1 MKFKMFKNLR
11 IGAKLLIGVLSTSIL
26 IMIAIGFVI
35 GIRINKIARDNAIKI
50 AQTEAQKSANQL
62 KSELDLDMGFSRA
75 LAHSLYIYPKFDTV
89 LLDSIFYN
97 IVKNQV
103 ENNSRYLTVWYT
115 IELWSFRPNYNKTYG
130 RRSITAY
137 MNEGSFGIDLEYK
150 NLSGDDISS
159 VYYKSKICNCEL
171 LDDPYTFTYGGKEIL
186 ATSLSVPIRVNGK
199 FAGLGGVDISL
210 ERFQNDI
217 EAIKPYKGTNASL
230 VSGDGRIIA
239 DTDKELSR
247 EFFNTIY
254 PELEEKFQVTQ
265 KIKEKKSTLFFSNFN
280 GEEYL
285 NVLSIVE
292 VGNSPNA
299 WGLLLS
305 MPLAE
310 IIKDARK
317 SVLYTILVFLF
328 GIILQALAIWYVSTK
343 ISKPIKQTTAL
354 LNTIAKGDIDINQKI
369 CIKTGDELEEMAN
382 SANKLIEGLT
392 STEKFAREI
401 GEGKLDTSFNLLS
414 EKDKLGKALIEMQQ
428 SLIRAKEMEEK
439 RKEEERQQ
447 NWATQGMALFGEILR
462 QNNHNINELSYQIVK
477 NLVEFTNSIQGGI
490 FILNENEPDNP
501 VLEMT
506 ACYAY
511 NRRKMIEK
519 TVLPNEGLVGR
530 CYIEKKTILLKDVPK
545 DYIKITSGL
554 GEENPNCLLI
564 VPLIDNEKVQ
574 AVLELASF
582 TAYEQYQ
589 IEFIE
594 KLGASIASTLYN
606 VKINIK
612 TAQLLEQ
619 TRQQAEEMKAQ
630 EEEMR
635 QNLEELTATQ
645 EEMEKIKAQEI
656 ENERRRYEQEK
667 AFIEQLKQKNQ
678 ELIQKQEELEWEQI
692 MFNALMNALP
702 ARISFKDKDCKY
714 IRINETKRK
723 TLNLKSADEIANKSD
738 YDIFGK
744 EHFDRTFKEDN
755 DVMQSGKPIMN
766 QDEFIKF
773 KDGSVSWGNTSRI
786 PLRNKTGE
794 VVGILVITLDITEK
808 KNFAFELELANQI
821 NETLISEY
829 PALIYKVDKKGV
841 IQTCK
846 GSLLETLNLNEKDLI
861 GQSIYNI
868 FPEVPNLEEN
878 EISDDGLIISDT
890 TKNSKKKD
898 ELKHI
903 IFKNKAT
910 YNGYMG
916 MVFNVK

>member
-1 MKFKMFKNLR
+1 MKFDIFKNLR

-26 IMIAIGFVI
+26 IMIAIGLVI
-35 GIRINKIARDNAIKI
+35 GFRINRIARDNAIKI

-89 LLDSIFYN
+89 LLDSVFYN

-137 MNEGSFGIDLEYK
+137 LNEAGFGIDLEYK
-150 NLSGDDISS
+150 NLSGDDITSN
-159 VYYKSKICNCEL
+159 YYASKTCNCEML
-171 LDDPYTFTYGGKEIL
+171 LDPYTFTYGGKEVL

-210 ERFQNDI
+210 EKFQNDI
-217 EAIKPYKGTNASL
+217 EAIKPYVGTTVTL

-239 DTDKELSR
+239 NTDKELSK
-247 EFFNTIY
+247 EFFNSIY
-254 PELEEKFQVTQ
+254 PELEEKYQVTQ
-265 KIKEKKSTLFFSNFN
+265 KIKEKSNTIFFNNVN

-305 MPLAE
+305 MPLSE
-310 IIKDARK
+310 IVKDARK

-354 LNTIAKGDIDINQKI
+354 LNTIAEGDIDINKKI
-369 CIKTGDELEEMAN
+369 RIKTGDEIEEMAN

-392 STEKFAREI
+392 HTEKFAREI
-401 GEGKLDTSFNLLS
+401 GEGKLDTNFKLLS

-428 SLIRAKEMEEK
+428 SLIRAKELEEK
-439 RKEEERQQ
+439 RKEEEKQQ
-447 NWATQGMALFGEILR
+447 NWATQGMALFGEVLR
-462 QNNHNINELSYQIVK
+462 RNNDNIKELSYHIVK
-477 NLVEFTNSIQGGI
+477 NLVEYTKSVQGGI
-490 FILNENEPDNP
+490 FILNENEPNNP

-506 ACYAY
+506 ACYAF

-519 TVLPNEGLVGR
+519 SVLPNEGLVGR
-530 CYIEKKTILLKDVPK
+530 CFVEKKTILLKDIPK

-554 GEENPNCLLI
+554 GEDNPNCLLI
-564 VPLIDNEKVQ
+564 VPLIDNDKVQ
-574 AVLELASF
+574 AVIELATF
-582 TAYEQYQ
+582 TSYQKYQ

-594 KLGASIASTLYN
+594 KLGSSIASTLAN
-606 VKINIK
+606 VKINIR
-612 TAQLLEQ
+612 TAQLLAQ
-619 TRQQAEEMKAQ
+619 TQQQAEEMKAQ

-678 ELIQKQEELEWEQI
+678 ELVQKQEELEWEQI
-692 MFNALMNALP
+692 MFKALMNALP

-723 TLNLKSADEIANKSD
+723 ALNLNSIDDIINKSD
-738 YDIFGK
+738 FDIFGK
-744 EHFDRTFKEDN
+744 EHFERTFKEDN
-755 DVMQSGKPIMN
+755 DVMQSGEAILN
-766 QDEFIKF
+766 QDEFIRF
-773 KDGSVSWGNTSRI
+773 KDGTVSWGNTSRI
-786 PLRNKTGE
+786 PLKNKSGE
-794 VVGILVITLDITEK
+794 IVGILVITLDVTEK
-808 KNFAFELELANQI
+808 KNFAFELELANKV
-821 NETLISEY
+821 NDTLISEY
-829 PALIYKVDKKGV
+829 PALIYKIDKNGI

-846 GSLLETLNLNEKDLI
+846 GKLLETLNLKEENLI
-861 GQSIYNI
+861 GKSIHKV
-868 FPEVPNLEEN
+868 FPEVPTLEDS
-878 EISDDGLIISDT
+878 EINDDGLIISNSPSNNN
-890 TKNSKKKD
+890 KNL

-903 IFKNKAT
+903 IFRNKST